1 MNLKTSVPADIH
13 VLCIGNAI
21 VDLLT
26 QTDEETLARLGVQ
39 KGSMSIVDYEKI
51 NLLYDQLGPG
61 IETSGGS
68 AANTAAGLASLGAKC
83 AYIGK
88 VRDDN
93 IGKIFS
99 DDIRAVGTIYDTSP
113 SIEGPSTARCLIC
126 VTPDAERT
134 MQTYLGACSDLGP
147 NDIDDRLISRSQI
160 TYLEGYLWDREQAKQ
175 AFLKA
180 AKLSH
185 QAGRLTALT
194 LSDSFCV
201 DRHRDSFHTLI
212 RDHIDILFA
221 NEDEIIS
228 LYEVDN
234 FDSAVRLARKDCK
247 ISALTRSEKGSVVIS
262 GDDVM
267 VIPSVNVSNVVDTT
281 GAGDQ
286 YAAGF
291 LYGYTS
297 GCDLTSCAE
306 IGGIAA
312 AEVISHFGPRPE
324 SSLAELVMQRTTAN

>member
-99 DDIRAVGTIYDTSP
+99 DDISYYFLRP
-113 SIEGPSTARCLIC
+113 SA
-126 VTPDAERT
+126 
-134 MQTYLGACSDLGP
+134 
-147 NDIDDRLISRSQI
+147 
-160 TYLEGYLWDREQAKQ
+160 
-175 AFLKA
+175 
-180 AKLSH
+180 
-185 QAGRLTALT
+185 
-194 LSDSFCV
+194 
-201 DRHRDSFHTLI
+201 
-212 RDHIDILFA
+212 
-221 NEDEIIS
+221 
-228 LYEVDN
+228 
-234 FDSAVRLARKDCK
+234 
-247 ISALTRSEKGSVVIS
+247 SEPP
-262 GDDVM
+262 M
-267 VIPSVNVSNVVDTT
+267 AP
-281 GAGDQ
+281 
-286 YAAGF
+286 
-291 LYGYTS
+291 
-297 GCDLTSCAE
+297 
-306 IGGIAA
+306 
-312 AEVISHFGPRPE
+312 
-324 SSLAELVMQRTTAN
+324 